1 LKMKKLWIVVL
12 TVALAMGIG
21 CSTMNQVGTIGDV
34 DIYEV
39 NTRDWM
45 SPSSTTVVIHDKET
59 GAVAK
64 INGGMGSGGL
74 GIVAQPA
81 ATVGAAY
88 FIKEG
93 LRRSGDTITDN
104 SSVTNNTKSGAG
116 AASGSVAGAAA
127 VNSNKNYNSS
137 KSTAVQAQGQGQ
149 GQAQGQLQGQGQLLD
164 NSTSKLW

>member
-1 LKMKKLWIVVL
+1 MTFKKKAIVLLAAV
-12 TVALAMGIG
+12 LAMGIG

-45 SPSSTTVVIHDKET
+45 SPSSTTIVIHDKET

-116 AASGSVAGAAA
+116 ASSGSVSGAAA

-137 KSTAVQAQGQGQ
+137 KSTSIQAQDQV
-149 GQAQGQLQGQGQLLD
+149 QGQLQGQGQLLD
-164 NSTSKLW
+164 NSSKKLW

>member
-1 LKMKKLWIVVL
+1 MKKSIII
-12 TVALAMGIG
+12 ALLVSMMTMGIG

-137 KSTAVQAQGQGQ
+137 KSTAIQAQGQGQ
-149 GQAQGQLQGQGQLLD
+149 GQAQGQGQGQLMD
-164 NSTSKLW
+164 NSTTNNKLW